1 MAHALSEAVREVA
14 VGRNDDGTE
23 GAREGK
29 LRDDGTD
36 DEVDPAA
43 AQVAAGRRPGCP
55 FSVHGVRM
63 GAA

>member
-1 MAHALSEAVREVA
+1 MTHARSEAVRGAVA
-14 VGRNDDGTE
+14 GRHDDGTE

-29 LRDDGTD
+29 RPDDGTD

-55 FSVHGVRM
+55 CRAHRTRM
-63 GAA
+63 VAA